1 MGGGWGGAT
10 VSTCKIP
17 QSSQGWT
24 TSQGVN
30 MEGPMAL
37 ASEAVAIRQ
46 MAEVSLQVKRKM
58 ADKHGLTYPNHQCVY
73 LSFSQ

>member
-1 MGGGWGGAT
+1 
-10 VSTCKIP
+10 
-17 QSSQGWT
+17 
-24 TSQGVN
+24 